1 MTPARWYWLGAVVL
15 LAAWV
20 VLAFVVAVPSGWVH
34 APLAIGTV
42 LIAMAI
48 VESG

>member
-1 MTPARWYWLGAVVL
+1 MRRARWSLLAAVVC

-20 VLAFVVAVPSGWVH
+20 ILAFVIALPTGWVH

-42 LIAMAI
+42 LIAAAI